1 MRSNDKYLTEENITT
16 IVNLK
21 ASKNKALLDKFQI
34 HFLKVTP
41 VERIKMNLP
50 INIDFNWFTGF
61 FNGDRNFYINISN
74 TIDCKTGYSIKFQI
88 RLT

>member
-50 INIDFNWFTGF
+50 INIDFN
-61 FNGDRNFYINISN
+61 
-74 TIDCKTGYSIKFQI
+74 
-88 RLT
+88 